1 MAIHNGERHG
11 RPVTTSEFKAILYF
25 TFNNSAAYFVVRYLF
40 SPFFVFKQ
48 LGVFFLQKLKT
59 CLSGNWQPK
68 SSRRSPLSQ
77 EVNFATTLLAQPKRC
92 NQKPINLID
101 SSVCIVAG
109 CNEHHLRFGFP
120 CNFSSNWQTEC
131 KKSKEVFFF
140 AVIDLFPLRV
150 RFSLLKCLLWEKHCN
165 YLMTTTQGDRFG
177 SCENIVSRSQNS
189 SSPPPPPGM
198 DDEILQ

>member
-1 MAIHNGERHG
+1 M
-11 RPVTTSEFKAILYF
+11 
-25 TFNNSAAYFVVRYLF
+25 
-40 SPFFVFKQ
+40 
-48 LGVFFLQKLKT
+48 
-59 CLSGNWQPK
+59 
-68 SSRRSPLSQ
+68 
-77 EVNFATTLLAQPKRC
+77 TTLLARPKLR

-165 YLMTTTQGDRFG
+165 YLMTTTQGDRFA

-189 SSPPPPPGM
+189 SSPPGRMMKYFNKLRRLICCSSNSSSFSIILLCIKLDNIPTTNENKIKLVWTTKEKFEPPSTCKLI
-198 DDEILQ
+198 D